1 MAANSMFIFR
11 DLETVLDGVRVLKD
25 GPSQDISMTTAIDK
39 LIKTEGITATLEQGM
54 MWRSLSVSL
63 PCSNHQA
70 CMPRY
75 GIFASG
81 HRITLPWSFY
91 IV

>member
-1 MAANSMFIFR
+1 MADGGELDVYSR

-54 MWRSLSVSL
+54 MWRGLSVSAPL
-63 PCSNHQA
+63 QKST
-70 CMPRY
+70 
-75 GIFASG
+75 G
-81 HRITLPWSFY
+81 
-91 IV
+91 V